1 LFGSSEV
8 NRAHSTVF
16 SILQESG
23 IVGLSLWI
31 AALSYAIRI
40 IKKRLQ
46 SKNIDT
52 RMFSVCAAY
61 VVILSIFND
70 IRSIYELTIV
80 VFFIVPVL
88 SVYITE
94 NMEKSKNFSLRRKR
108 HAK

>member
-1 LFGSSEV
+1 
-8 NRAHSTVF
+8 
-16 SILQESG
+16 
-23 IVGLSLWI
+23 
-31 AALSYAIRI
+31 
-40 IKKRLQ
+40 
-46 SKNIDT
+46 
-52 RMFSVCAAY
+52 MCAAY
-61 VVILSIFND
+61 VVILSVFND